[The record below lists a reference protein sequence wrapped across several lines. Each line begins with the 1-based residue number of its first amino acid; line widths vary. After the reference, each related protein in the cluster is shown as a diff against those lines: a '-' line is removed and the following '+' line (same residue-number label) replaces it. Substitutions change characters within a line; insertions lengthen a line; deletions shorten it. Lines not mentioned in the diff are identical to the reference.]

1 MEIREY
7 KLSFILANQGV
18 VKSSCLDENGDRRTN
33 HPSILIIIIIKV
45 RPPLIS
51 MKEK

>member
-18 VKSSCLDENGDRRTN
+18 VKSSCLDENGDRRF